1 MRNTR
6 PAPKGDGPT
15 SVSNGINRRLAKPR
29 SQCTNRPGSYGRCP
43 VASRSG
49 TVDVH
54 VDTKRQHQLF
64 AHRHNGATHS
74 SNSCVTLPGKHATER
89 LPPTLTT
96 QQPRTTKPRGQCF
109 SRKHTST
116 ARSTPTNSSAEQR
129 LYECSQLRKLMLFST
144 PFFSQPHRV
153 IKLL

>member
-6 PAPKGDGPT
+6 PAPEGDGPA
-15 SVSNGINRRLAKPR
+15 SVLNGINRRLAKPR

-54 VDTKRQHQLF
+54 VDTIRQHQLF

-74 SNSCVTLPGKHATER
+74 NNSRVP
-89 LPPTLTT
+89 LPPKNAMQCLTRPLTT

-116 ARSTPTNSSAEQR
+116 ALSTPTNSSAEQR
-129 LYECSQLRKLMLFST
+129 LYECSQLRKLMLYNT
-144 PFFSQPHRV
+144 PFFTQPHRV
-153 IKLL
+153 IELL